1 MLDQRGKFWKTIW
14 RYKIQSK
21 QKMFH
26 YIWAKWCLASVC
38 SALHNT
44 LQTWESSQSLG
55 AKFSSFIPNLNEADV
70 LFTQSSFINFI
81 EPQSGESLLYSSE
94 NTSMC
99 VFLTDVARDQVLR
112 YQHKKIINDHPPPH
126 LCEDTEHPQKSW
138 CVALLWK
145 STGKPKTPEVSQCR
159 METHCY
165 ACICSR
171 WRQILYVVM
180 VWVLFWELADNATV
194 DNINVGISFRKQV
207 KAIIFNWLNRC
218 REEKEISQKGFIIQI

>member
-112 YQHKKIINDHPPPH
+112 YQHKKNHKWSPSTSSVWRHRAPSEELMCGFVVEVNRKAKNPRSVSLQDGDTL
-126 LCEDTEHPQKSW
+126 LCVYMQ
-138 CVALLWK
+138 
-145 STGKPKTPEVSQCR
+145 
-159 METHCY
+159 
-165 ACICSR
+165 
-171 WRQILYVVM
+171 
-180 VWVLFWELADNATV
+180 
-194 DNINVGISFRKQV
+194 
-207 KAIIFNWLNRC
+207 
-218 REEKEISQKGFIIQI
+218 